1 MRGRVFRKEALTAAA
16 IVSLCL
22 GVIAPV
28 DAQAPPRQLPLF
40 PSVAFRGVATPAR
53 YFYLVKAVVEYLPG
67 AALPAGGERSRRF
80 FTVIEGEIAFTV
92 GGQTNAYGV
101 GKGFTVA
108 PGIVVAGRNEGRATA
123 RVVVSSLVPVSG
135 EGAIVLEGSPSAP
148 SPRTLHAMRMPV
160 GPLPEVIDVIQG
172 GTRYEPGFVTGMHIM
187 NETHAILHLEGTTSY
202 EYADGTREAFGPGQG
217 GQMYVGRPGMMANR
231 TAAPSV
237 WLITWL
243 VTPGKPLTSPWPP
256 AGH

>member
-1 MRGRVFRKEALTAAA
+1 MKGCVLRRGTLTAALTA
-16 IVSLCL
+16 SLGL
-22 GVIAPV
+22 VLIAPV
-28 DAQAPPRQLPLF
+28 VAQAPPRQLPLS

-53 YFYLVKAVVEYLPG
+53 YFYLVRAVVEYLPG
-67 AALPAGGERSRRF
+67 AALPAGSERSRRF
-80 FTVIEGEIAFTV
+80 FTVIEEEIAFTV

-101 GKGFTVA
+101 GRGFTVA
-108 PGIVVAGRNEGRATA
+108 PGIVVAGRNEGRTTA
-123 RVVVSSLVPVSG
+123 RVMISSLVPAGG
-135 EGAIVLEGSPSAP
+135 EGAIVLEGSTSAP
-148 SPRTLHAMRMPV
+148 SPRTVHAMRMPV

-187 NETHAILHLEGTTSY
+187 NETHAILHLDGTTSY
-202 EYADGTREAFGPGQG
+202 EYVDGTREAFGPGRG
-217 GQMYVGRPGMMANR
+217 GQMYVGRPGVMANR
-231 TAAPSV
+231 TSAPSI